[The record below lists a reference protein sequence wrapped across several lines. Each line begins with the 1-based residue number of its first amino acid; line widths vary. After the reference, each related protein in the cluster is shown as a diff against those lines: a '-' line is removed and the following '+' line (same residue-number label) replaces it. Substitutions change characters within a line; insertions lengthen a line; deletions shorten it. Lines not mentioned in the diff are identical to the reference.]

1 MNYLNNFK
9 IIKNE
14 ISSFKKKINII
25 VVTKNQSLDKIIPF
39 VDDGHNHFGENRVQ
53 EALSKWD
60 IYLKTKPY
68 LNLHL
73 IGKLQSNKAKDALR
87 IFNYVHSLDTEK
99 LAIVLDKEE
108 ALSLKKI
115 KYFIQINIGNELQKN
130 GISPSDLNKFINFCR
145 NNTRL
150 NIIGLMCLPPL
161 NDNPMIHF
169 EKLKNLADENQLYE
183 ISMGMSSDYIKAIEA
198 GSTFIRVGSKI
209 FN

>member
-68 LNLHL
+68 VNLHL

-108 ALSLKKI
+108 ALSLKKV
-115 KYFIQINIGNELQKN
+115 KYFIQNNIGNELQKN
-130 GISPSDLNKFINFCR
+130 GISPSNLKKFINFCR

>member
-1 MNYLNNFK
+1 
-9 IIKNE
+9 
-14 ISSFKKKINII
+14 
-25 VVTKNQSLDKIIPF
+25 
-39 VDDGHNHFGENRVQ
+39 
-53 EALSKWD
+53 
-60 IYLKTKPY
+60 
-68 LNLHL
+68 
-73 IGKLQSNKAKDALR
+73 LQSNKAKDALR

-115 KYFIQINIGNELQKN
+115 KYFIQINIGDELQKN
-130 GISPSDLNKFINFCR
+130 GINPSNLKKFINFCR

>member
-14 ISSFKKKINII
+14 ISFFKKKINII
-25 VVTKNQSLDKIIPF
+25 VVTKNQSLDKVIPF

-115 KYFIQINIGNELQKN
+115 KYFIQVNIGNELQKN
-130 GISPSDLNKFINFCR
+130 GISPSNLKKFINFCR

-161 NDNPMIHF
+161 NDNPMIYF

>member
-14 ISSFKKKINII
+14 ISSLKKKINII

-108 ALSLKKI
+108 ALSLKKV

-130 GISPSDLNKFINFCR
+130 GISPSNLKKFINFCR

>member
-68 LNLHL
+68 VNLHL

-130 GISPSDLNKFINFCR
+130 GISPSNLKKFINFCR

>member
-14 ISSFKKKINII
+14 ISSFKKKISII

-115 KYFIQINIGNELQKN
+115 KYFIQVNIGNELQKN
-130 GISPSDLNKFINFCR
+130 GISPSNLKKFINFCR

-150 NIIGLMCLPPL
+150 NIIGLMCLPP
-161 NDNPMIHF
+161 
-169 EKLKNLADENQLYE
+169 
-183 ISMGMSSDYIKAIEA
+183 S
-198 GSTFIRVGSKI
+198 
-209 FN
+209 

>member
-60 IYLKTKPY
+60 IYLKTNPY

-130 GISPSDLNKFINFCR
+130 GISPSNLKKFINFCR

-161 NDNPMIHF
+161 NDNPKIHF

>member
-130 GISPSDLNKFINFCR
+130 GISPSNLNKFINFCR

-161 NDNPMIHF
+161 NDNPMIYF

-198 GSTFIRVGSKI
+198 GSTFIRIGSKI

>member
-68 LNLHL
+68 VNLHL

-99 LAIVLDKEE
+99 LAIILDKEE

-115 KYFIQINIGNELQKN
+115 KYFIQINIGDELQKN
-130 GISPSDLNKFINFCR
+130 GISPSNLNKFINFCR

-161 NDNPMIHF
+161 NDNPMIYF

-198 GSTFIRVGSKI
+198 GSTFIRIGSKI

>member
-1 MNYLNNFK
+1 MFVFLHFVYVFCSIIRNNDCF
-9 IIKNE
+9 
-14 ISSFKKKINII
+14 
-25 VVTKNQSLDKIIPF
+25 
-39 VDDGHNHFGENRVQ
+39 
-53 EALSKWD
+53 

-73 IGKLQSNKAKDALR
+73 IGKLQSNKAKDALK

-115 KYFIQINIGNELQKN
+115 KSFIQINNGNELQKN
-130 GISPSDLNKFINFCR
+130 GISPSNLNKFINFCR
-145 NNTRL
+145 NNTKL

-161 NDNPMIHF
+161 NENPTIYF
-169 EKLKNLADENQLYE
+169 DKLKNLAEENQLYE
-183 ISMGMSSDYIKAIEA
+183 LSMGMSSDYIKAIEA
-198 GSTFIRVGSKI
+198 GSSFIRVGSKI

>member
-9 IIKNE
+9 LIKNE

-39 VDDGHNHFGENRVQ
+39 VDAGHNHFGENRVQ

-130 GISPSDLNKFINFCR
+130 GISPSNLNKFINFCR

>member
-60 IYLKTKPY
+60 IYLKTKPH

-108 ALSLKKI
+108 ALLLKKI

-130 GISPSDLNKFINFCR
+130 GITPSNLNKFINFCR

-161 NDNPMIHF
+161 NDNPMIYF

-198 GSTFIRVGSKI
+198 GSTFIRIGSKI

>member
-9 IIKNE
+9 LIKNE

-130 GISPSDLNKFINFCR
+130 GISPSNLNKFINFCR

-161 NDNPMIHF
+161 NDNPMVHF

>member
-130 GISPSDLNKFINFCR
+130 GISPSNLNKFINFCR

-161 NDNPMIHF
+161 NENPTIYF
-169 EKLKNLADENQLYE
+169 DKLKNLAEENQLYE
-183 ISMGMSSDYIKAIEA
+183 LSMGMSSDYIKAIEA
-198 GSTFIRVGSKI
+198 GSSFIRVGSKI

>member
-9 IIKNE
+9 IIKDE
-14 ISSFKKKINII
+14 ISTFKKKINII

-115 KYFIQINIGNELQKN
+115 KYFIQINIGNEMQKN
-130 GISPSDLNKFINFCR
+130 GISPSNLKKFINFCR

-161 NDNPMIHF
+161 NENPTIYF
-169 EKLKNLADENQLYE
+169 DKLKNLAEENQLYE
-183 ISMGMSSDYIKAIEA
+183 LSMGMSSDYIKAIEA
-198 GSTFIRVGSKI
+198 GSSFIRVGSKI

>member
-130 GISPSDLNKFINFCR
+130 GISPSNLKKFINFCR

-161 NDNPMIHF
+161 NENPTIYF
-169 EKLKNLADENQLYE
+169 DKLKNLAEENQLYE
-183 ISMGMSSDYIKAIEA
+183 LSMGMSSDYIKAIEA
-198 GSTFIRVGSKI
+198 GSSFIRVGSKI

>member
-115 KYFIQINIGNELQKN
+115 KYFIQINIGNEMQKN
-130 GISPSDLNKFINFCR
+130 GISPSNLKKFINFCR

-161 NDNPMIHF
+161 NENPIIYF
-169 EKLKNLADENQLYE
+169 DKLKNLAEENQLYE
-183 ISMGMSSDYIKAIEA
+183 LSMGMSSDYIKAIEA
-198 GSTFIRVGSKI
+198 GSSFIRVGSKI

>member
-39 VDDGHNHFGENRVQ
+39 VDAGHNHFGENRVQ

-115 KYFIQINIGNELQKN
+115 KYFI
-130 GISPSDLNKFINFCR
+130 R
-145 NNTRL
+145 
-150 NIIGLMCLPPL
+150 
-161 NDNPMIHF
+161 
-169 EKLKNLADENQLYE
+169 
-183 ISMGMSSDYIKAIEA
+183 
-198 GSTFIRVGSKI
+198 
-209 FN
+209 

>member
-115 KYFIQINIGNELQKN
+115 KYFIQVNIGNELQKN
-130 GISPSDLNKFINFCR
+130 GISPSNLKKFINFCR

-161 NDNPMIHF
+161 NDNPKIHF

>member
-14 ISSFKKKINII
+14 ISFFKKKINII

-60 IYLKTKPY
+60 IYLKSKPY

-115 KYFIQINIGNELQKN
+115 KYFIQINIGNEMQKN
-130 GISPSDLNKFINFCR
+130 GISPSNLKKFINFCR

-161 NDNPMIHF
+161 NENPIIYF
-169 EKLKNLADENQLYE
+169 DKLKNLAEENQLYE
-183 ISMGMSSDYIKAIEA
+183 LSMGMSSDYIKAIEA
-198 GSTFIRVGSKI
+198 GSSFIRVGSKI

>member
-14 ISSFKKKINII
+14 ISSFKKKISII

-130 GISPSDLNKFINFCR
+130 GISPSNLKKFINFCR

-161 NDNPMIHF
+161 NDNPKIHF

>member
-39 VDDGHNHFGENRVQ
+39 VDAGHNHFGENRVQ

-130 GISPSDLNKFINFCR
+130 GISPSNLNKFINFCR

>member
-14 ISSFKKKINII
+14 ISSLKKKINII

-130 GISPSDLNKFINFCR
+130 GISPSNLNKFINFCR

>member
-130 GISPSDLNKFINFCR
+130 GISPSNLKKFINFCR

-161 NDNPMIHF
+161 NDNPKIHF

>member
-130 GISPSDLNKFINFCR
+130 GISPSNLKKFINFCR

-161 NDNPMIHF
+161 NENPTIYF
-169 EKLKNLADENQLYE
+169 DKLKNLAVENQLYE
-183 ISMGMSSDYIKAIEA
+183 LSMGMSSDYIKAIEA
-198 GSTFIRVGSKI
+198 GSSFIRVGSKI